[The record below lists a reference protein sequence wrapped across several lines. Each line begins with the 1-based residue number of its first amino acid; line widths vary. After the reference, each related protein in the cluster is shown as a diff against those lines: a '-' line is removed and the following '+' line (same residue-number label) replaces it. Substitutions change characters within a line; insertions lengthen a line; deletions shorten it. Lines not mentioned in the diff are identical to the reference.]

1 MSSPEPGGEYATA
14 RLHRSSRRRGGH
26 AARSECAAAALDPP
40 YRSVS
45 IGADPGNPVIFLPF
59 LQQIRALGYV
69 EGQNVILERRFAA
82 GQVEL
87 IAAFITDL
95 VDRNVDVIVT
105 TGARE
110 AEAAKRATASIPIV
124 TVLPPDLIELGLAQ
138 SLSHPGGN
146 VTGLTVMETE
156 LDGKRI
162 EMLKQAIP
170 GLRKVGLMVSRTR
183 DDYKQ
188 DSPRRLASETVAR
201 SLRVS
206 LEIAVYDIDTAETAI
221 SAIAE
226 RGVQGL
232 VYPADGVAL
241 SRRKEIADR
250 AINHRLP
257 TIFALRQN
265 VDAGGLLSYSA
276 RVSDLSRRA
285 AFFVDRIL
293 KGAKPADLPI
303 EQPTTFELVIN
314 LRTAKALGVTLP
326 AATFAVADEVIE

>member
-1 MSSPEPGGEYATA
+1 VA
-14 RLHRSSRRRGGH
+14 
-26 AARSECAAAALDPP
+26 
-40 YRSVS
+40 
-45 IGADPGNPVIFLPF
+45 
-59 LQQIRALGYV
+59 
-69 EGQNVILERRFAA
+69 
-82 GQVEL
+82 
-87 IAAFITDL
+87 
-95 VDRNVDVIVT
+95 RNVDVIVT

-110 AEAAKRATASIPIV
+110 AEAARRATASIPIV
-124 TVLPPDLIELGLAQ
+124 TVLPPDLIGSGLAQ
-138 SLSHPGGN
+138 SLAHPGGN

-162 EMLKQAIP
+162 EMLKQAVP
-170 GLRKVGLMVSRTR
+170 GLHKLGFMFSRTR

-188 DSPRRLASETVAR
+188 DSPRRRASEAVAR
-201 SLRVS
+201 SLNVS
-206 LEIAVYDIDTAETAI
+206 LDWGEFDMETAETAVR
-221 SAIAE
+221 SIAA

-250 AINHRLP
+250 AISLNLP

-293 KGAKPADLPI
+293 KGAKPRTFQSSC
-303 EQPTTFELVIN
+303 QPRSSWLST
-314 LRTAKALGVTLP
+314 
-326 AATFAVADEVIE
+326 